1 MDEIKNDLSRGEAF
15 DPLPNRGSQTNF
27 FLRVKNLLGLEC
39 RPAQFIFA
47 GLLGL
52 IALVATLSFFLSPP
66 AQFVPGTTVVVKEG
80 SSLGQV
86 SLLLQEQ
93 NLIRSRV
100 LFEFCAITLGG
111 DKRVIAGEYLF
122 KNPVG
127 SCEIASRIVRGILG
141 VPAVRVTIPEGTS
154 NKEMAVILGK
164 ALPQFDTAAF
174 LASSRGDEGYLFP
187 DTYFFSKNATV
198 ADVETLMKENF
209 QRKIKPLGAS
219 IAASGH
225 SLHDIVIMAS
235 ILEKE
240 VATDKDRAIVSGIL
254 WKRIDLSMPLQVDA
268 TFAYLL
274 DKQSSELT
282 QADLN
287 IASPYNTYRNK
298 GLPPGPIS
306 NPGLSALRAAITPLV
321 TPYLYYLADK
331 NGVTHYATTFNE
343 HKANKEKYL

>member
-1 MDEIKNDLSRGEAF
+1 MDEIKNDIAQGEAF
-15 DPLPNRGSQTNF
+15 DPLPNRSLRENF
-27 FLRVKNLLGLEC
+27 FAKAKNLLGLESK
-39 RPAQFIFA
+39 PAQFIFA

-52 IALVATLSFFLSPP
+52 VALVATLSFFLSPP
-66 AQFVPGTTVVVKEG
+66 ALFAPGTTIVVEDG

-86 SLLLQEQ
+86 SLLLKQQ

-122 KNPVG
+122 KDPAG
-127 SCEIASRIVRGILG
+127 SCEIASRIVHGISG

-154 NKEMAVILGK
+154 NREMAVILGK
-164 ALPQFDTAAF
+164 ALPKFDTAAF
-174 LASSRGDEGYLFP
+174 LASSREDEGYLFP

-198 ADVETLMKENF
+198 ADVEALMKENF
-209 QRKIKPLGAS
+209 QKKIKPLSAS

-225 SLHDIVIMAS
+225 TLHDIVIMAS

-240 VATDKDRAIVSGIL
+240 VATDEDRAIVSGIL
-254 WKRIDLSMPLQVDA
+254 WKRIELSMPLQVDA

-274 DKQSSELT
+274 DKKSSEIT

-298 GLPPGPIS
+298 GLPAGPIS
-306 NPGLSALRAAITPLV
+306 NPGLSALRAAITPMV
-321 TPYLYYLADK
+321 TPYLYYLSDK